1 MTVPEHASLPAEV
14 EVTTTPTG
22 CAGPR
27 VRVEDFDGPIDLLL
41 ELIRARKMEI
51 TAVSVAAIVDDY
63 LTTVNSVTQLD
74 LDAASRFLLVAA
86 TLLHLKTQ
94 WLLPLGEMP
103 EIDEDLLA
111 DAERDTLLWRL
122 IGARTFAEVAEV
134 LCESLEDGTRY
145 VPRAVQP
152 EEAVS
157 NVVPDLLRQV
167 TITDLARLAAAA
179 LNREDETV
187 PVMAHVEPI
196 KVSLRATI
204 VELAAILPRVR
215 TASYRA
221 LCRHKTM
228 LEAVVHFLAVLE
240 LLMAGVVRVEQD
252 SPTDDI
258 VLTWIGED
266 GWAPSSDVAGRLG
279 EIPAGAGPS
288 PTGPDSAA
296 TVSVGRGVL

>member
-1 MTVPEHASLPAEV
+1 MIVPEHPSRHERRGGASIEGDRPGV
-14 EVTTTPTG
+14 
-22 CAGPR
+22 C
-27 VRVEDFDGPIDLLL
+27 VRVEDFEGPIELLL

-63 LTTVNSVTQLD
+63 LAALNGTSTLD
-74 LDAASRFLLVAA
+74 LEAASKFLLVAA
-86 TLLHLKTQ
+86 TLLHIKTQ
-94 WLLPLGEMP
+94 WLLPMADMP

-122 IGARTFAEVAEV
+122 VGARTFAEVAEV
-134 LCESLEDGTRY
+134 LWESLEDGTRY

-152 EEAVS
+152 EEAVR

-179 LNREDETV
+179 LNREDEPV

-204 VELAAILPRVR
+204 VELARMLPPTR
-215 TASYRA
+215 TASYRD

-240 LLMAGVVRVEQD
+240 LLMAGVVRVEQA
-252 SPTDDI
+252 SPMHDI
-258 VLTWIGED
+258 VLTWTGED
-266 GWAPSSDVAGRLG
+266 GWMPSSDLDGRLG
-279 EIPAGAGPS
+279 ELHAGN
-288 PTGPDSAA
+288 AA
-296 TVSVGRGVL
+296 TVGDAGDSAVPAGRGVL